1 MNAAENTFADGQT
14 VWVVSRHRIEAKKV
28 RAVSTHSGK
37 AYVAAEHGEDCYLRF
52 GAGRGAEWIKSSD
65 VCLTERGAKI
75 KFAAVLRL
83 QANAYRKQADDA
95 IAQAEELERE
105 AKSST

>member
-1 MNAAENTFADGQT
+1 
-14 VWVVSRHRIEAKKV
+14 
-28 RAVSTHSGK
+28 
-37 AYVAAEHGEDCYLRF
+37 
-52 GAGRGAEWIKSSD
+52 